1 MINLS
6 AIKSKFKKILF
17 FSGITILSLATFSA
31 IACKSIN
38 EDNVKLTP
46 EDRRLK
52 AEGQGTDIREKTLE
66 NEKTVVQL
74 KMAGYNQ
81 FTFSDYWWLES
92 DNQQINVIS
101 EVYGIDAEKS
111 LMSKRSERIIKQLE
125 SGKIQEL
132 PSVISREV
140 FFKVDNLKAIEEE
153 IGKTSMLETSKS
165 LDDQTNSDKQ
175 FKTISLVS
183 DEESLK
189 TQLRVSEQEK
199 EKFSQFIKEKV
210 DSNLTEEQIEKLKPW
225 NSYVTFDLI
234 KDKLNLENN
243 NYLFIK
249 DLTRFIENAD
259 SYYAEK
265 YKAYVKVDTG
275 VQLSDY
281 KINKETKTI
290 TLKFSYVTV
299 PDSFF
304 VTKTLDIKPYVY
316 TGPRK
321 STSWLVPVDK
331 NELSDFDLNE
341 WTIKIASRT
350 SRD

>member
-1 MINLS
+1 MS
-6 AIKSKFKKILF
+6 SFRKFLVFSGLTILF
-17 FSGITILSLATFSA
+17 LATFSA

-38 EDNVKLTP
+38 EDNVELTP

-52 AEGQGTDIREKTLE
+52 AEGKGTDISEKVLE
-66 NEKTVVQL
+66 NKKTVVQL

-81 FTFSDYWWLES
+81 FTFSDYWWLENDS
-92 DNQQINVIS
+92 QKINLS
-101 EVYGIDAEKS
+101 SQTNGIDAEKS
-111 LMSKRSERIIKQLE
+111 LMSTRSERIIKQLE

-132 PSVISREV
+132 TSVPSREV
-140 FFKVDNLKAIEEE
+140 FFKVDNLKTIEEQ
-153 IGKTSMLETSKS
+153 IGKSSVLETSKS
-165 LDDQTNSDKQ
+165 LDDQINSDKQ

-199 EKFSQFIKEKV
+199 EKFSKFIKEKV
-210 DSNLTEEQIEKLKPW
+210 NPNLTEKQIEKLKPW
-225 NSYVTFDLI
+225 NLYFNYDLI
-234 KDKLNLENN
+234 KDKLDLENN

-259 SYYAEK
+259 TYYSEK
-265 YKAYVKVDTG
+265 YQAYVKVDTG

-281 KINKETKTI
+281 KIDKETKTI
-290 TLKFSYVTV
+290 TLEFSYITV
-299 PDSFF
+299 PYSFL
-304 VTKTLDIKPYVY
+304 VTKTQDIKPDVY

-331 NELSDFDLNE
+331 SELSDFDLNE
-341 WTIKIASRT
+341 WTIKIT
-350 SRD
+350 SRPS